1 MRVLTIVPALA
12 FLAAFGAAGPVA
24 VVEQR
29 ADSCALETAGCAF
42 AKIGRRQCRQYRS
55 DKDKF
60 SYCSQALN
68 DVCSKLVRS

>member
-1 MRVLTIVPALA
+1 MHVLTIVSALA
-12 FLAAFGAAGPVA
+12 TLGAAGPVA

-42 AKIGRRQCRQYRS
+42 AKIGRRQCRKYRS

-60 SYCSQALN
+60 SYCSQAMN
-68 DVCSKLVRS
+68 DICS